1 MNDPEAARPP
11 PCLSV
16 PNRQIH
22 VDTPT
27 RRDVSRSRD
36 RRRRRPTYS
45 RRPQEFYWLWI
56 AATATYGVGDI
67 VSTIAFL
74 EYVPTIDEANPVVAL
89 ALDSFGLGGLVVLKI
104 AVYLIMVW
112 ISVTGA
118 REGDGLLYYFPPVLL
133 TLVGTYLTASNVRLL
148 LLA

>member
-1 MNDPEAARPP
+1 M
-11 PCLSV
+11 
-16 PNRQIH
+16 
-22 VDTPT
+22 
-27 RRDVSRSRD
+27 SRSRD
-36 RRRRRPTYS
+36 RRRRRPTYR

-74 EYVPTIDEANPVVAL
+74 EYVPAVSEANPVVAL
-89 ALDSFGLGGLVVLKI
+89 ALDSFGLGGLVLLKI
-104 AVYLIMVW
+104 AVYLIMLW
-112 ISVTGA
+112 ISVSAA
-118 REGDGLLYYFPPVLL
+118 RDGDGLLYYFPPVLL

>member
-1 MNDPEAARPP
+1 M
-11 PCLSV
+11 
-16 PNRQIH
+16 
-22 VDTPT
+22 
-27 RRDVSRSRD
+27 SRSRD

-74 EYVPTIDEANPVVAL
+74 EYVPTVDEANPVVTI
-89 ALDSFGLGGLVVLKI
+89 ALDSLGLSGLVLLKI
-104 AVYLIMVW
+104 AVYLVMLW
-112 ISVTGA
+112 ISVSGA
-118 REGDGLLYYFPPVLL
+118 RDNDALLYYFPPVLL

-148 LLA
+148 WLS